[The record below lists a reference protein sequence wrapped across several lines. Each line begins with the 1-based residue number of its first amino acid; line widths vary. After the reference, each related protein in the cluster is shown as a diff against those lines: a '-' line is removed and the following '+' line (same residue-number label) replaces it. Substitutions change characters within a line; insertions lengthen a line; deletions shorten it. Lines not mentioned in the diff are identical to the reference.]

1 MIMALAGEV
10 SVLRERLDT
19 HERLAADR
27 TWPSAAKVED
37 YAAPS
42 QVIDARE
49 ERRAL
54 FVSRI
59 LRIVGD
65 DLERMSS
72 GDAEQDYQSQVRHVS
87 R

>member
-1 MIMALAGEV
+1 M
-10 SVLRERLDT
+10 
-19 HERLAADR
+19 
-27 TWPSAAKVED
+27 
-37 YAAPS
+37 
-42 QVIDARE
+42 IDARE